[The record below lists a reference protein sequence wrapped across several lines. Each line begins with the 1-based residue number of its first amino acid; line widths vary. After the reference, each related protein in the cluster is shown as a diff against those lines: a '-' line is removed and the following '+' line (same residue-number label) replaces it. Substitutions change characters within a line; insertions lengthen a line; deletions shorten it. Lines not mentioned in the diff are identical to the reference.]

1 MARTLPFSVGTP
13 MPAAP
18 AARAFHEDA
27 GDRER
32 QVSAAPLDNLQVGRA
47 ENGWNPAPGAAYFR
61 GQHTPETAEAP

>member
-1 MARTLPFSVGTP
+1 

-18 AARAFHEDA
+18 AARACHEDA

-61 GQHTPETAEAP
+61 GQHTPETA